1 MCVAL
6 AWRRLLFWSFGAD
19 HTYVEHSAACHRLCT
34 LGKEAKIGFPP
45 FIKDVCCIYA
55 LMSRTSYGIL
65 CSRWSTLWGIKGW
78 KKHTKT

>member
-6 AWRRLLFWSFGAD
+6 AWRRLLFWPFGAD
-19 HTYVEHSAACHRLCT
+19 HTYVEHSAALSSALHP
-34 LGKEAKIGFPP
+34 GKGSKNRILHHLSRTS
-45 FIKDVCCIYA
+45 VVYA
-55 LMSRTSYGIL
+55 LMSCMSYGIL